1 MINTYTTSYVPP
13 PVPPRLGGRAPSKGC
28 SASLVWFL
36 STMLAIHMAGC
47 LAAFVYLYHRSAE
60 NTFQGTYHEDLMV
73 LRRLQECEDGPSGS
87 TTLLDCKKILDTYKN
102 IVAKVLGPAALP
114 WRPKDKPPASGACRE
129 LPKRCA
135 GEVNLQWSDATLRW
149 NREHSLLV
157 NVDYLQVPSTLKIR
171 AAGDYYVYSQVT
183 FSQKVPRIPLVQ
195 RILRRRTSNGEKTED
210 VLLQS
215 FCGMKGDGEACTS
228 FQGGVF
234 RLEKGQEL
242 LLDVSR
248 MSLLNFD
255 PTATTFGL
263 FMV

>member
-1 MINTYTTSYVPP
+1 MTDCSSDVSVAFRPP
-13 PVPPRLGGRAPSKGC
+13 A
-28 SASLVWFL
+28 ASQFQ
-36 STMLAIHMAGC
+36 
-47 LAAFVYLYHRSAE
+47 

-102 IVAKVLGPAALP
+102 IVAKISQAEGRADPRLGAVPFRNSAAV
-114 WRPKDKPPASGACRE
+114 AHMV
-129 LPKRCA
+129 
-135 GEVNLQWSDATLRW
+135 VNPEKSRSASDATLRW